1 MGYPYRSG
9 TVIRFGAMGAQC
21 CSSSDDKN
29 NSADVAQHSLQS
41 DEPLNQGLS
50 APKAAQE
57 GYIKEWTVKLTKN
70 GKNLG
75 VDVDLV
81 DGKCLFIETIK
92 PGLVS
97 DWNADN
103 PDQAIMREDC
113 IIQVNGQKGQA
124 SALTAACKKDEE
136 LELVVVRL

>member
-1 MGYPYRSG
+1 MG
-9 TVIRFGAMGAQC
+9 
-21 CSSSDDKN
+21 
-29 NSADVAQHSLQS
+29 
-41 DEPLNQGLS
+41 
-50 APKAAQE
+50 
-57 GYIKEWTVKLTKN
+57 KEWKVYLKKQ
-70 GKNLG
+70 GKQLG

-92 PGLVS
+92 PGLIS

-113 IIQVNGQKGQA
+113 IIQVDGQKGQA

-136 LELVVVRL
+136 LELVSCGFLRKRARSAESSILQTARAPVDCCAFRRALP